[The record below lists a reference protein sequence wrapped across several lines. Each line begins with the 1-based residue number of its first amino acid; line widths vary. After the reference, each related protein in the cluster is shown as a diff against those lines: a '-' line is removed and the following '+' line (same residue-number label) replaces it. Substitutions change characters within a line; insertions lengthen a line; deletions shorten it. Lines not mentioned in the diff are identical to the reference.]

1 MAGLAVS
8 ILLIFAVIEI
18 AKGAILRI
26 QNPATGIPALWTLW
40 ILLAV
45 VILKG

>member
-8 ILLIFAVIEI
+8 IILIFAVIEI
-18 AKGAILRI
+18 ATGSIARI
-26 QNPATGIPALWTLW
+26 RNPEVGIPEFWTLW

-45 VILKG
+45 VVLK

>member
-8 ILLIFAVIEI
+8 ILLIFALIEI
-18 AKGAILRI
+18 ASGSIARI
-26 QNPATGIPALWTLW
+26 RNPEIGIPALWTLW

-45 VILKG
+45 VILK